1 MRPRRRGWRILAG
14 GRAPAGVFEEAL
26 LPHLDALYGLAL
38 HFTRDEETAADLLQ
52 DTALRAFEKFHQ
64 LRDAGGA
71 RPWLVRI
78 LTTTFLNRYTR
89 KSPQT
94 LPSIEAEP
102 VDDGTPDV
110 GLLRRAE
117 AEEVQAA
124 LRELRDE
131 YRVAVL
137 LSDVEEMPL
146 REIATLCG
154 CPIGTVAS
162 RLARGRNLLRKRLGH
177 LRNRKEMER

>member
-1 MRPRRRGWRILAG
+1 M
-14 GRAPAGVFEEAL
+14 
-26 LPHLDALYGLAL
+26 
-38 HFTRDEETAADLLQ
+38 
-52 DTALRAFEKFHQ
+52 
-64 LRDAGGA
+64 
-71 RPWLVRI
+71 
-78 LTTTFLNRYTR
+78 
-89 KSPQT
+89 
-94 LPSIEAEP
+94 
-102 VDDGTPDV
+102 DDGTPDV